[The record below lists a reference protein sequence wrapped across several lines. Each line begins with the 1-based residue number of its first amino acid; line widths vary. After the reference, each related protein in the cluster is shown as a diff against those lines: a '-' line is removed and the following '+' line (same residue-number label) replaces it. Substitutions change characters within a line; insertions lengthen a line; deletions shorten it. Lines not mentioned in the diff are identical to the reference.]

1 MKALYSIVVY
11 IQTYFIFRAGL
22 RTEPVIHKARI
33 QFDNL
38 NRVLQY
44 QCNVKVLRPEK
55 IDFSQ
60 SVKTP
65 FFNIKNQNCAACPRD
80 TLLVIGNEVIETPMS
95 NRARYFESMA
105 YRYYITY

>member
-1 MKALYSIVVY
+1 MKPLYSIVVY

-22 RTEPVIHKARI
+22 RTEPLIHKARI